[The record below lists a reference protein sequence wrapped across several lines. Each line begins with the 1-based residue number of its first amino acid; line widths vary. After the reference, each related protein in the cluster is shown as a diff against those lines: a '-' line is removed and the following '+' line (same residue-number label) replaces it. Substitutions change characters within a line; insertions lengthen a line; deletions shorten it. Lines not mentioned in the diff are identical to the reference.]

1 MTFETPAY
9 RALTES
15 AALGPD
21 FAEGRAAFAE
31 RRAREILLSGPDG
44 PAASKP

>member
-1 MTFETPAY
+1 MTVETPAF

-15 AALGPD
+15 AALGVD

-31 RRAREILLSGPDG
+31 KRAAKFSYRGATLKLAQG
-44 PAASKP
+44 